1 MLSCHCQ
8 LLSFLGK
15 APIQIFVYFSFGLL
29 VFLSLSFKSSQQ
41 ILDNNYLSYYLST
54 IIVQFLSHIQI
65 FATPWT
71 AARQPS
77 LSFTVSQS
85 LLKLMSVE
93 SVMLFNC
100 LILCHPLLLLPSIF
114 SSIRVFS
121 SDWVLCIKWLKYWTF
136 SVSISPSNEY
146 SGLIFFRIAW
156 FVLLAVHRTLK
167 SLLQHHNLNASVL
180 RCSSYFM
187 LQLSDL
193 YMTTGKII
201 VLTLWTFVGKG
212 CLCF

>member
-1 MLSCHCQ
+1 MP
-8 LLSFLGK
+8 F
-15 APIQIFVYFSFGLL
+15 
-29 VFLSLSFKSSQQ
+29 
-41 ILDNNYLSYYLST
+41 T
-54 IIVQFLSHIQI
+54 I
-65 FATPWT
+65 
-71 AARQPS
+71 
-77 LSFTVSQS
+77 SQS

-121 SDWVLCIKWLKYWTF
+121 SDLVLCIKWLKYWTF